1 MYNFY
6 AKCFFILFDILS
18 VFIKINLTDRNI
30 RECLFIWANLQIQLG
45 GGDQNYFPNWIT
57 ENKPVKNHSCY
68 ECVFIPSPHPKS
80 LKKTFS
86 LRIIS
91 NAKPLQRHEYCRNLR
106 VKRNTDWS
114 YNTKR
119 KH

>member
-45 GGDQNYFPNWIT
+45 GGGPKLFP
-57 ENKPVKNHSCY
+57 
-68 ECVFIPSPHPKS
+68 
-80 LKKTFS
+80 
-86 LRIIS
+86 
-91 NAKPLQRHEYCRNLR
+91 
-106 VKRNTDWS
+106 
-114 YNTKR
+114 
-119 KH
+119 

>member
-6 AKCFFILFDILS
+6 AKCFFDFYLFGQTYKFS
-18 VFIKINLTDRNI
+18 
-30 RECLFIWANLQIQLG
+30 G
-45 GGDQNYFPNWIT
+45 GGEGRDENYFPNWIT

-86 LRIIS
+86 LRERIIS

>member
-6 AKCFFILFDILS
+6 AKCFFDFYLFGQTYKFS
-18 VFIKINLTDRNI
+18 
-30 RECLFIWANLQIQLG
+30 G
-45 GGDQNYFPNWIT
+45 GGERDQNYFPNWIT

-86 LRIIS
+86 LRERIIS